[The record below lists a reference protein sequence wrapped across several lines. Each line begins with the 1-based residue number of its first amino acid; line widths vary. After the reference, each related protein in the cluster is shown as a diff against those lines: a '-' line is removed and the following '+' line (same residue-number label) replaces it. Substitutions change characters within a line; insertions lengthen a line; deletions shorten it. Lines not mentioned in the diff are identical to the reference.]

1 MCVCVFCVCGVCL
14 CACVHTHTYNGEA
27 IKYYLA
33 LNKKKIQAFI
43 TTWMNLGN
51 VLKIYQD
58 ILFDINYTWNLKQ
71 KNVDYSIY
79 WSTKWNCIYKKKNY
93 RKPTN
98 TLKLTNCHWTTTGPK
113 EKKERNQRLPS
124 IQWKWIY
131 NISKVMETAY
141 VLYKIKHFL
150 HVTIKKHITDI
161 PQNSIWKTVIEI
173 SNCTLKDNV

>member
-1 MCVCVFCVCGVCL
+1 MKSK
-14 CACVHTHTYNGEA
+14 A
-27 IKYYLA
+27 
-33 LNKKKIQAFI
+33 KKMLIIAYIDQQNEIA
-43 TTWMNLGN
+43 
-51 VLKIYQD
+51 
-58 ILFDINYTWNLKQ
+58 YTRR
-71 KNVDYSIY
+71 
-79 WSTKWNCIYKKKNY
+79 KNY

-124 IQWKWIY
+124 IQWKWIC

-150 HVTIKKHITDI
+150 HVTIKNHITDI
-161 PQNSIWKTVIEI
+161 PPNSSWKTVIEI

>member
-58 ILFDINYTWNLKQ
+58 ILFDINYTWNLKH

-79 WSTKWNCIYKKKNY
+79 WSTKWNCIYKKKKTTENLQTHWNLLIVTELQLGQ
-93 RKPTN
+93 RK
-98 TLKLTNCHWTTTGPK
+98 K
-113 EKKERNQRLPS
+113 KKEIKDFQVFNENEFATYPKL
-124 IQWKWIY
+124 WKQHM
-131 NISKVMETAY
+131 SF
-141 VLYKIKHFL
+141 IK
-150 HVTIKKHITDI
+150 
-161 PQNSIWKTVIEI
+161 
-173 SNCTLKDNV
+173 